1 MPYIVPQPPR
11 TIGNFESA
19 VGGFDQLMQALLQT
33 MLSGQ
38 LSRNIPNP
46 GYGQTGSPGTTF
58 SQPPPGQLSPP
69 QNPQQIKQGFVPRTP
84 ASPFASQRMINTRQ
98 LGTLK
103 DLQSLQTQ
111 KAQSA
116 LMNRRAN
123 QPPFD
128 LQSLMSSQG
137 GGNLP
142 GNQASIYQIGDVIE
156 RDGQDYEVVGF
167 DTDGTP
173 LVEPR

>member
-11 TIGNFESA
+11 TVGNFESA

-38 LSRNIPNP
+38 LSGSIPNP

-69 QNPQQIKQGFVPRTP
+69 QNPQQIKQGFVPRAP
-84 ASPFASQRMINTRQ
+84 ASPYASQRMINVQQ

-111 KAQSA
+111 QAQTA

-123 QPPFD
+123 QPPFN
-128 LQSLMSSQG
+128 LSSLIGSQG
-137 GGNLP
+137 AP
-142 GNQASIYQIGDVIE
+142 GENASIYQIGDVID
-156 RDGQDYEVVGF
+156 RDGNEYEVVGF
-167 DTDGTP
+167 
-173 LVEPR
+173 